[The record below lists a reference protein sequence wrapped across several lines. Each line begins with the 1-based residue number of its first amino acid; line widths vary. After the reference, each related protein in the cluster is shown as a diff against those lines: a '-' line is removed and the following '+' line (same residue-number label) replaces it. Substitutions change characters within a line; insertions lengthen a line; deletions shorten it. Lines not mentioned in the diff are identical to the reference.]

1 MQWGFTS
8 REKCAYGAGEKCAY
22 GAGGEQVQ
30 METVR
35 TSEVLES
42 QILEDARA
50 KAKRIREAADKEC
63 ASVSAEWERKDAEET
78 RRLDAARE
86 SRIAALRGD
95 LEASLP
101 LDFMRS
107 RLDFFQAS
115 VAGALEKLFLSLNA
129 QELGRVIG
137 RQVARASSAFINQ
150 RLVVWCSGVSE
161 AEARAIITGSIP
173 GAVVQEVKKLA
184 ADSALETGKGLVVET
199 ADGSRRFR
207 ATMQELS
214 ALLLEDHR
222 EELVKSL
229 FGKDV
234 LK

>member
-1 MQWGFTS
+1 
-8 REKCAYGAGEKCAY
+8 
-22 GAGGEQVQ
+22 

-35 TSEVLES
+35 TSDVLES

-50 KAKRIREAADKEC
+50 KGKRIREAADKEC
-63 ASVSAEWERKDAEET
+63 AGVSAEWERRDAEEA
-78 RRLDAARE
+78 RRLDAVRE
-86 SRIAALRGD
+86 VRIAALRGD

-115 VAGALEKLFLSLNA
+115 VSGALEKLFLSLDA
-129 QELGRVIG
+129 RELARVIG
-137 RQVARASSAFINQ
+137 RQVSRASSAFINQ
-150 RLVVWCSGVSE
+150 RLVVSCAGLSE
-161 AEARAIITGSIP
+161 AEARAIIAGSIP
-173 GAVVQEVKKLA
+173 GAVVHEVKTLGA
-184 ADSALETGKGLVVET
+184 ESALEAGKGLIVET

-207 ATMQELS
+207 ATLQELS
-214 ALLLEDHR
+214 ALLLEEHR
-222 EELVKSL
+222 EEVLQAL

>member
-1 MQWGFTS
+1 
-8 REKCAYGAGEKCAY
+8 
-22 GAGGEQVQ
+22 

-63 ASVSAEWERKDAEET
+63 AAVSAEWERKDAEEA
-78 RRLDAARE
+78 RRLDAVRE

-115 VAGALEKLFLSLNA
+115 VSGALEKLFLSLDA
-129 QELGRVIG
+129 RELGRVIG
-137 RQVARASSAFINQ
+137 RQVSRASSAFINQ
-150 RLVVWCSGVSE
+150 HLVVSCAGLSE
-161 AEARAIITGSIP
+161 AEARAIVAGSIP
-173 GAVVQEVKKLA
+173 GAVIQEVKTLGA
-184 ADSALETGKGLVVET
+184 ESASETGKGLVVET

-207 ATMQELS
+207 ATLQELS
-214 ALLLEDHR
+214 TLLLEDHR
-222 EELVKSL
+222 EAVLKAL